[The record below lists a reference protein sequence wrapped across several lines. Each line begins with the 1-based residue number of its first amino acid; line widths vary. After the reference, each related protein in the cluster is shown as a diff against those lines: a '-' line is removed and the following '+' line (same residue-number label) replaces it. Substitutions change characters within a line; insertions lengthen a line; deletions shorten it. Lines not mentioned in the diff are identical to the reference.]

1 MQMQFHNGVQMR
13 RSRKKH
19 IFVVDDEQEV
29 LEEIGETL
37 EDAGYNVNCFIHATD
52 CLKQLEQSNGTSCNL
67 LITDERM
74 PKMTGIELL
83 TKCKHL
89 YGWIPVLLIT
99 GYGTKDIAF
108 KAGKKGAE
116 DFIEKPFTS
125 RSLLSK
131 IKSVLNQD
139 IWDNLLKGKRPLTQ
153 RQVEVMRLILQGLRN
168 KEIAN
173 RLHIKNRTVEDHCSQ
188 IYKRLRVNKRPGLFK
203 WAADKGLIPRPKNK

>member
-1 MQMQFHNGVQMR
+1 MR

-19 IFVVDDEQEV
+19 IFVVDDERQI
-29 LEEIGETL
+29 LEEIRETL
-37 EDAGYNVNCFIHATD
+37 EDAGYNVNCFIRAAD

-74 PKMTGIELL
+74 PKMTGTELL
-83 TKCKHL
+83 TKCQRL

-99 GYGTKDIAF
+99 GYGTKEMAF
-108 KAGKKGAE
+108 KAGKRGAE

-125 RSLLSK
+125 RSLLLK
-131 IKSVLNQD
+131 VKSVLKQD
-139 IWDNLLKGKRPLTQ
+139 IWDSLLKGKRPITP

-168 KEIAN
+168 KEIAK

-188 IYKRLRVNKRPGLFK
+188 IYKRLRVNKRAGLFK
-203 WAADKGLIPRPKNK
+203 WAVDKGLTPPPKNK